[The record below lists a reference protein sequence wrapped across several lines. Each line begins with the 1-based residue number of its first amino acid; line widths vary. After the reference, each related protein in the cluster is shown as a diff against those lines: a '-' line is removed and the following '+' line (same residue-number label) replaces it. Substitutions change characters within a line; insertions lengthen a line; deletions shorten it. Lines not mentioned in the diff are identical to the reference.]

1 MSINRVA
8 INYFIIFSGIIVFLI
23 KWSYSFLLFTEDINV
38 KIIFEALAD
47 GYKYFP
53 LFKYFSELNLDISY
67 NNNISD
73 LSSISVP
80 FGSFYIHFLFNFFF
94 KSWSFLIVELISI
107 ILFLGIFYKISRL
120 LSFKR
125 LESFL
130 ISFFLF
136 NLPAFLELLSL
147 STTNYISVIYSDFYN
162 LRFPRPQITN
172 LFFYYFIVIVLNI
185 LNKGK
190 LVKRK
195 KFVLLGVI
203 MGLSFTSFPYHFL
216 LESITLLICLIHIYK
231 KNFLNYLTKNYIS
244 LVFFTLSFLVI
255 SSPSLINF
263 IFVEKDFLER
273 MGSLDLDLKKKKILF
288 NYLIEKTLDIK
299 FILLIITAIF
309 LYFHINFSN
318 FKKILFKNKFFIFLF
333 FSSIFS
339 PFVFIIFSPSY
350 FSHFYFFNNLIVIS
364 FFLLVFFTLSKL
376 IQKYLLEN
384 ILNKSFNY
392 FSIIFLILMFSLQFL
407 TVKKNYIISQ
417 ADTNT
422 LKIRLEFNEI
432 ANIVH
437 KKNIQLNKSSLLTFD
452 NKIMVWFM
460 LNDIKELKIVNGLFV
475 PRKNEILE
483 NDLVGTFKY
492 LGLDENDLKNFIQNE
507 KKGYRYRNE
516 NIINLFWGRY
526 QANSL
531 TTYKNSIDFD
541 KPILDY
547 IRKSSPIMSQQIV
560 VPNFEINRL
569 LEKLKNHNQNYSNP
583 DMIILNLNDP
593 IIFNSKIDLKIFC
606 KIFTG
611 DHYVFYVKRNSDNKC
626 S

>member
-1 MSINRVA
+1 
-8 INYFIIFSGIIVFLI
+8 
-23 KWSYSFLLFTEDINV
+23 
-38 KIIFEALAD
+38 
-47 GYKYFP
+47 
-53 LFKYFSELNLDISY
+53 
-67 NNNISD
+67 
-73 LSSISVP
+73 
-80 FGSFYIHFLFNFFF
+80 
-94 KSWSFLIVELISI
+94 
-107 ILFLGIFYKISRL
+107 
-120 LSFKR
+120 
-125 LESFL
+125 
-130 ISFFLF
+130 
-136 NLPAFLELLSL
+136 
-147 STTNYISVIYSDFYN
+147 
-162 LRFPRPQITN
+162 
-172 LFFYYFIVIVLNI
+172 
-185 LNKGK
+185 
-190 LVKRK
+190 
-195 KFVLLGVI
+195 
-203 MGLSFTSFPYHFL
+203 
-216 LESITLLICLIHIYK
+216 
-231 KNFLNYLTKNYIS
+231 
-244 LVFFTLSFLVI
+244 
-255 SSPSLINF
+255 
-263 IFVEKDFLER
+263 
-273 MGSLDLDLKKKKILF
+273 
-288 NYLIEKTLDIK
+288 
-299 FILLIITAIF
+299 
-309 LYFHINFSN
+309 
-318 FKKILFKNKFFIFLF
+318 
-333 FSSIFS
+333 
-339 PFVFIIFSPSY
+339 
-350 FSHFYFFNNLIVIS
+350 
-364 FFLLVFFTLSKL
+364 
-376 IQKYLLEN
+376 
-384 ILNKSFNY
+384 
-392 FSIIFLILMFSLQFL
+392 MFSLQFL

-452 NKIMVWFM
+452 NKMMVWFM